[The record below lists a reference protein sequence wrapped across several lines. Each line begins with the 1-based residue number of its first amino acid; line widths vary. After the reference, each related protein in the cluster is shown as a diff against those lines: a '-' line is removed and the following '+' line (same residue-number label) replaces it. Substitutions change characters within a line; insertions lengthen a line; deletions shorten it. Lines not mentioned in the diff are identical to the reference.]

1 MIEVII
7 TLGVVLGFTPLPAI
21 RTVRLA
27 PHDRAGGVSM
37 LGRGERTVDPA

>member
-7 TLGVVLGFTPLPAI
+7 TPGVVLGFTPLPAI

-27 PHDRAGGVSM
+27 PHDRAGRVSR
-37 LGRGERTVDPA
+37 LGRDERTVDPA